1 MKAFLDFIPAL
12 LFFLT
17 YFGVRKYEAAHGLD
31 TSNAI
36 YAATAVII
44 VATLVTSLIAWH
56 RNKRLDRTQL
66 AVLGLVLVLGGFTL
80 WLRDPAFIKW
90 KPTLV
95 NWGFGA
101 AFLISQYWGR
111 SNLVERL
118 MSEQIAAPPAVWR
131 RLNFAWVLFFV
142 GSGLANIYVAYTFDE
157 SVWVNF
163 KLFGMLGLTVLFI
176 VGQMLFLAR
185 FVRSGG
191 DDIDESNRENGD
203 G

>member
-1 MKAFLDFIPAL
+1 MKVFLDFIPAL

-17 YFGVRKYEAAHGLD
+17 YFGVRKYEAAQGLD

-44 VATLVTSLIAWH
+44 VATLVTSFIAW
-56 RNKRLDRTQL
+56 RRTRRLDRMQL

-80 WLRDPAFIKW
+80 WLRDPVFIKW

-101 AFLISQYWGR
+101 AFLVSQFWGR
-111 SNLVERL
+111 KNLVERI

-131 RLNFAWVLFFV
+131 RLNFAWVLFFA
-142 GSGLANIYVAYTFDE
+142 GSGAANIYVAYTFDE

-163 KLFGMLGLTVLFI
+163 KLFGMLALTFLFI
-176 VGQMLFLAR
+176 IGQMVFLAR
-185 FVRSGG
+185 FVRSG
-191 DDIDESNRENGD
+191 DDDVDHQHRKNED
-203 G
+203 